1 MFSSSHIVAIR
12 KEKGFSQ
19 EVLAERSGISLRTIQ
34 RVERGETIP
43 RGHTLL
49 ALATALEVAIED
61 FQPAP
66 VPTQGQAPASSPPEL
81 RSDPQF
87 LQILNLSALSFL
99 LFPLLNILF
108 PVVLWR
114 ARKRTV
120 QDVGEVGRRV
130 VGFQILWQ
138 VGSVCLYLLAV
149 AVHLVGGISAKSTL
163 PVSLLSILF
172 TTYAVNVGAICYY
185 AFRLRQGH
193 LDIYPVRL

>member
-49 ALATALEVAIED
+49 ALASALEVAIED

-66 VPTQGQAPASSPPEL
+66 DPKSVQAPVSSPPEL

-87 LQILNLSALSFL
+87 LQLLNLSALSFL

-138 VGSVCLYLLAV
+138 VGSVCLYLLAM
-149 AVHLVGGISAKSTL
+149 AVHLVGAFLLNQRYLLVYSASCL
-163 PVSLLSILF
+163 PP
-172 TTYAVNVGAICYY
+172 T
-185 AFRLRQGH
+185 R
-193 LDIYPVRL
+193 